1 MARSTEPQHRAIFW
15 VDIAGS
21 SALSRT
27 DLDRHNARAGM
38 YRALR
43 RAFRR
48 ARLPWSTWNNR
59 FGRHREDRGDGV
71 FCLVPPSVPKSRLV
85 AALPA
90 LESALEAHN
99 RDAPEGASIRLRVA
113 LHAGE
118 VHFDPEGVS
127 GNAMDYTAR
136 LLDAPEF
143 KGLFAA
149 SGSCLGVIASDWFY
163 QNVIHQN
170 PEHQFQEYRRT
181 AVTVRGAGPPEAYVR
196 LFPRSAPPEEGSRR
210 LPAAPR
216 PVRAAVALAVLA
228 VPLAAA
234 PGEAPVAACAA
245 PPVQVKVRV
254 STEKEAIVRGLALEF
269 ERGTRGPDGCRRADV
284 NVVSASYPGGAREA
298 LHQGWLTRDP
308 KEVLD
313 EADVWLPDSSLE
325 VEQVRE
331 ALRRNRIGTV
341 RLEVKEPVATSRL
354 VVAVPAAM
362 ADDLGLSGNTV
373 TWDDV
378 LGWPGR
384 GYSFGRASPRA
395 SSVGLVATVALYQ
408 AALGASVLDEKALTG
423 GDAAGRLHAV
433 EQAIAREDDEPGKLL
448 CAMREAPPGG
458 GLRRTALLVSE
469 KSVIDYLGNAPLDG
483 GGCGP
488 GAPGK
493 QPELRPFYVGN
504 GMPLFDHPFV
514 TITRAQPPGAARR
527 QIIDAFHRRL
537 RQPDAQARLQDA
549 GYRDASGTT
558 TAWQDAIPSLLPGI
572 DLAGKVHDE
581 PLLDAWNKARKSA
594 RVLFAVDVS
603 RSMAAPFPY
612 IRGDRV
618 SAAADA
624 IGLARPLMGA
634 RDEIGLWEFADGIDD
649 GDGDHRSLVPVG
661 PPDPDRIER
670 LTDRLAGLGPTG
682 HGPGLLPAVRAAVR
696 EMREDD
702 ADPDETTRAVIM
714 LAHGAGTGSGTGNG
728 AAELAGELSRG
739 DPVRVYVIAFHPES
753 CAAGLDRGTQ
763 AAGGAC
769 YEIDGMTAMRR
780 ALDGIATGLW
790 GTPCRDP
797 ERCRP

>member
-1 MARSTEPQHRAIFW
+1 MTEPRHRAIFW

-48 ARLPWSTWNNR
+48 ARLPWYIYGNR
-59 FGRHREDRGDGV
+59 FGRHREDRGDGL
-71 FCLVPPSVPKSRLV
+71 FCLVPPSVPKNRLV

-90 LESALEAHN
+90 LESALEDYN
-99 RDAPEGASIRLRVA
+99 RDAPEGAVIRLRVA

-143 KGLFAA
+143 KTSFAG
-149 SGSCLGVIASDWFY
+149 SGSYLGVIASDWFY
-163 QNVIHQN
+163 KNVINQN
-170 PEHQFQEYRRT
+170 PKHQFGQYSLT
-181 AVTVRGAGPPEAYVR
+181 VVTVRGAGAPEAYVR
-196 LFPRSAPPEEGSRR
+196 LFPRSAPPAEGPWR
-210 LPAAPR
+210 LPVPPR

-228 VPLAAA
+228 VPLTAA

-269 ERGTRGPDGCRRADV
+269 ERDTRGPDGCRRADV

-341 RLEVKEPVATSRL
+341 RLEAREPVATSRL
-354 VVAVPAAM
+354 VLAVPAAM
-362 ADDLGLSGNTV
+362 ADDLGLSGHTV
-373 TWDDV
+373 AWDDV

-408 AALGASVLDEKALTG
+408 AALGTSILNESALTR
-423 GDAAGRLHAV
+423 GDAASRLHTV
-433 EQAIAREDDEPGKLL
+433 EQAIAREDDDPGKLL
-448 CAMREAPPGG
+448 CAMRESPPDGE
-458 GLRRTALLVSE
+458 LRRTALLVSE
-469 KSVIDYLGNAPLDG
+469 KSLIDYRGNAPLG
-483 GGCGP
+483 SGGCGP
-488 GAPGK
+488 GGPSA
-493 QPELRPFYVGN
+493 QPELRPFYAGN

-514 TITRAQPPGAARR
+514 TITRAQPPAAARQR
-527 QIIDAFHRRL
+527 VIDAFHRRL
-537 RQPDAQARLQDA
+537 RQPDAQARLKDA

-558 TAWQDAIPSLLPGI
+558 TARQDAIPSLLPGL
-572 DLAGKVHDE
+572 DLTEKVHDE

-603 RSMAAPFPY
+603 RSMAAPFPH
-612 IRGDRV
+612 IGGDRV

-624 IGLARPLMGA
+624 IGLARPLMGV
-634 RDEIGLWEFADGIDD
+634 RDQIGLWEFADGIGD
-649 GDGDHRSLVPVG
+649 GDGDHRSLVAVG
-661 PPDPDRIER
+661 PPDPERIEHLTGR
-670 LTDRLAGLGPTG
+670 LGDLASTG
-682 HGPGLLPAVRAAVR
+682 RAPGLLPAVRAAVR
-696 EMREDD
+696 EMRKDD

-714 LAHGAGTGSGTGNG
+714 LAHGAGSGPG
-728 AAELAGELSRG
+728 AAEAAALAEELSSG
-739 DPVRVYVIAFHPES
+739 DPVRVYVVAFHPES
-753 CAAGLDRGTQ
+753 CAAGLDRVTQ

-780 ALDGIATGLW
+780 ALDGIAAGLW
-790 GTPCRDP
+790 GTPP
-797 ERCRP
+797 